1 MCDFM
6 SFLASTKEG
15 QVGEVFRFEPNL
27 TSHEGTETINSI
39 VSKADGLDP
48 DAELRINGWAEV
60 EITSD
65 RIGTNGEY
73 ISIRTYEKDQP
84 DLSRGEV
91 AKGTGNLIRAAIL
104 TRWKSRAELLDE
116 IRKHTGAIPA
126 LGESIPAYGLKD
138 GVPMTQQEYFTKSD
152 ALRTAYG
159 AATTNAELRKAWSPE
174 QVAAYEAILAIVKNP
189 AIVGKGVAASPDYTI
204 NQFVSLLNAT
214 VKDPISKKY
223 NEDCAALQQALNNAT
238 YASKYEWVRRARNV
252 GKRPEVAPLPLPG
265 SKTAA
270 AV

>member
-27 TSHEGTETINSI
+27 TSHEGTESINSI

-60 EITSD
+60 EITGD
-65 RIGTNGEY
+65 TIGKNGEH

-91 AKGTGNLIRAAIL
+91 PKGTGNLIRAAIL
-104 TRWKSRAELLDE
+104 TRWKSRTELLDE
-116 IRKHTGAIPA
+116 IRRHTGAIPA
-126 LGESIPAYGLKD
+126 LGETIPAYGLKD
-138 GVPMTQQEYFTKSD
+138 GVSMTQQEYFTKAD
-152 ALRTAYG
+152 ALRNAYA

-174 QVAAYEAILAIVKNP
+174 QVAAYDAILAIIKNP
-189 AIVGKGVAASPDYTI
+189 AIVAASPDYI
-204 NQFVSLLNAT
+204 VNQFASLLNAT
-214 VKDPISKKY
+214 IKDPIAKKY
-223 NEDCAALQQALNNAT
+223 NEDCAALQQALNKAAT
-238 YASKYEWVRRARNV
+238 YASYEWVRRARNV